1 MKSSALQSYYF
12 LRFFANLSMKT
23 IIMSRFGKNFVS
35 HHFRIVSRNVIWIL
49 RFIYGKGRNS
59 DFLSWKLV

>member
-1 MKSSALQSYYF
+1 
-12 LRFFANLSMKT
+12 MKT
-23 IIMSRFGKNFVS
+23 IIKSRFGKNFVS